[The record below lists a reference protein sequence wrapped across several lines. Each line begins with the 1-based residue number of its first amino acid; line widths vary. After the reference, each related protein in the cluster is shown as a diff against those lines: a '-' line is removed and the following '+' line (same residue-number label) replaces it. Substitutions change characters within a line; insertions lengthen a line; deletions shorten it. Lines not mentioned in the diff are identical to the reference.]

1 MTGHYQESKKT
12 AHSMGKILTNHLF
25 NKSLVSRIYEELLQC
40 NNKMTNIPVKKWMRD
55 MSRHF
60 CKEVYK

>member
-40 NNKMTNIPVKKWMRD
+40 NNKMTNIPVKKMDEGYEQTLLQR
-55 MSRHF
+55 SI
-60 CKEVYK
+60 